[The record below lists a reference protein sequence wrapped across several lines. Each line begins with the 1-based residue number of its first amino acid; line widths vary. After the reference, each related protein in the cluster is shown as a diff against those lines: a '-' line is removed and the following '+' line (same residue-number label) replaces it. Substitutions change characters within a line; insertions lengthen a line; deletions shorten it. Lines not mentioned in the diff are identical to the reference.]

1 MTEKKVKCIAVDDEP
16 LALGLVCGFINQTNF
31 LELEAKFENAIDA
44 LSFMN
49 QNKIDLVFLD
59 IQMPDLSGMELARIL
74 EGKKESEK
82 PKIIFT
88 TAYDQFAI
96 EGYKVSALDYLLKPF
111 GYEEFLKA
119 CSKILPLLEN
129 EKTEVKAQA
138 ESSAQEYI
146 FIKVEYQLVKVL
158 LKDIIC
164 VEGYKDYVKVHL
176 ESKTHPLLSLTSLKN
191 MEELLPSETF
201 MRVHRSFI
209 ISLDHIQSVT
219 KNQVDLGTLQI
230 TVSDLYK
237 ENFLKFMNKWMN

>member
-1 MTEKKVKCIAVDDEP
+1 MTDRKVKCIAVDDEP
-16 LALGLVCGFINQTNF
+16 LALALVCGFIEQTNF
-31 LELEAKFENAIDA
+31 LALLGKFENAIEA
-44 LSFMN
+44 LGFIN
-49 QNKIDLVFLD
+49 QHQVDLVFLD

-74 EGKKESEK
+74 EGKKDADK

-96 EGYKVSALDYLLKPF
+96 EGYKVSAMDYLLKPF

-119 CSKILPLLEN
+119 SSKILPILDNQGQISKPNPEPP
-129 EKTEVKAQA
+129 
-138 ESSAQEYI
+138 SQEYI
-146 FIKVEYQLVKVL
+146 FIKVEYQLVKVM

-176 ESKTHPLLSLTSLKN
+176 KSKPHPLLSLTSLKN
-191 MEELLPSETF
+191 MEEMLPGETF
-201 MRVHRSFI
+201 MRVHRSYI

-219 KNQVDLGTLQI
+219 KNQVNLGDIQI